1 VILDELSV
9 LLLEGL
15 LKGGL
20 VIEEKEKLQKAQDG
34 EETTYLWDT
43 IHICQRS
50 DGRLVEGVVV
60 VQILEED
67 AHLAET
73 EIFKFIFVVGLSKSK
88 KEILVKTSPRP

>member
-34 EETTYLWDT
+34 EETTYL
-43 IHICQRS
+43 
-50 DGRLVEGVVV
+50 
-60 VQILEED
+60 
-67 AHLAET
+67 
-73 EIFKFIFVVGLSKSK
+73 
-88 KEILVKTSPRP
+88 